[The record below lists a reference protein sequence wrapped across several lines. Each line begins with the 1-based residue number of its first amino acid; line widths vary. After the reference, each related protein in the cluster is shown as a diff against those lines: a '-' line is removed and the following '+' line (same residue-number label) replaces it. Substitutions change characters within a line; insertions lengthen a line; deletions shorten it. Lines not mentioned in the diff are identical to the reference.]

1 MFNYLEVAEN
11 FIDIIVKDINKTKYG
26 EDTVE
31 TTIGIEP
38 KPEEIESWCL
48 KNQKRIFGET
58 NITHKH
64 IALLFSYAYMN
75 QEFENKDEDKYNNGN
90 LHMLPVNVMLK
101 ATHIKSV
108 LSFIDNLD
116 VMENYY
122 CNHFV
127 ASDPITW
134 INRVL
139 NVFYMYMPLKDGLI
153 KNEIMAKFELTDD
166 DMTLMTELK
175 K

>member
-38 KPEEIESWCL
+38 KPEEIENWCL

-58 NITHKH
+58 NITHNH
-64 IALLFSYAYMN
+64 IELLFSYAYMN
-75 QEFENKDEDKYNNGN
+75 QEFDSKDEDKYNNGN
-90 LHMLPVNVMLK
+90 LHMLPVDVMLK
-101 ATHIKSV
+101 ATHMKSV

-127 ASDPITW
+127 ASNPIT
-134 INRVL
+134 
-139 NVFYMYMPLKDGLI
+139 
-153 KNEIMAKFELTDD
+153 
-166 DMTLMTELK
+166 
-175 K
+175 

>member
-26 EDTVE
+26 GDTGGRRS
-31 TTIGIEP
+31 GIEP
-38 KPEEIESWCL
+38 KSEEIESWCL
-48 KNQKRIFGET
+48 KNQKRIFSET

-75 QEFENKDEDKYNNGN
+75 QEFDSDDEDKYNNGN
-90 LHMLPVNVMLK
+90 LHMLPLDIMLK

-108 LSFIDNLD
+108 LSFIENLD

-127 ASDPITW
+127 ALDPITW

-139 NVFYMYMPLKDGLI
+139 NVFYMDIPVKD
-153 KNEIMAKFELTDD
+153 EILSLTYKFKLTDD
-166 DMTLMTELK
+166 DIDLIKQLK

>member
-26 EDTVE
+26 EDTIE

-75 QEFENKDEDKYNNGN
+75 QEFDSDDEDKYNNGN
-90 LHMLPVNVMLK
+90 LHMLPLDIMLK

-108 LSFIDNLD
+108 LNFIDNLETL
-116 VMENYY
+116 ENYY

-127 ASDPITW
+127 ALDPITW
-134 INRVL
+134 VNRIL
-139 NVFYMYMPLKDGLI
+139 NVFYMDIPVKD
-153 KNEIMAKFELTDD
+153 EILSLTYKFELTDD
-166 DMTLMTELK
+166 DIDLIKQLK